1 MSRPTLPE
9 WKPTNSARQCFI
21 HEDGFFAAGSEA
33 QEQPG
38 CACVPEVGAN
48 TIFIEK
54 RRSLPVKK
62 VSTLYIKSFRWYDLK
77 LDARGTTV
85 LISVENY
92 G

>member
-1 MSRPTLPE
+1 MRAARLRVGPE
-9 WKPTNSARQCFI
+9 A
-21 HEDGFFAAGSEA
+21 D
-33 QEQPG
+33 
-38 CACVPEVGAN
+38 AN
-48 TIFIEK
+48 IIFIEK
-54 RRSLPVKK
+54 RRSLPAKK